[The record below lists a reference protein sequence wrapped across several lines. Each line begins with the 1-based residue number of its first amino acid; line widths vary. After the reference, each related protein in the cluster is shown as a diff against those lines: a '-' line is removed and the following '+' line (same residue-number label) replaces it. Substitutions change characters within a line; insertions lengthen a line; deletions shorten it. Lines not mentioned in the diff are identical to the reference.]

1 METSKISFL
10 SALLI
15 TMNIMIGAGI
25 YISPPDMAVVAGAYS
40 YWGWFAAFLV
50 LLPVVLSFSRLAAHY
65 PGEGGIYNYVK
76 DSLGVFP
83 GFITAWVYFLGFIGA
98 QCLQTFA
105 LRELVGYSFNSQ
117 FILDTPWIFNLV
129 FHGTLFGLCWFSMR
143 VIAKWQTLIT
153 VFKLS
158 PLFFVVGYLL
168 LNPFTGASEATKMID
183 ATSSFPRPSSWADIV
198 QVIWNT
204 VPYAIFGYWGFEAC
218 SNISHRI
225 SGSKKNASRVIVLG
239 FFLVCTLYTL
249 FHFEVVRIM
258 GSHGLYE
265 NKVEGFM
272 TYAGWTSATVLKFGS
287 MIFMFC
293 LSISYFNAVFSEFL
307 SYSFVVRTLG
317 QEKLFIFPERM
328 RSFNKNAQPIY
339 AIFVNGL
346 LCFLI
351 ASLVKDK
358 ASLVAIANIGII
370 ISFAMAL
377 VALLKISLKVKDYF
391 YVFIS
396 LLGFVS
402 CYLITVFS
410 LGILEGDFTKIYL
423 LAFLAFVGVGI
434 YFYRV
439 NRLKAEGLKKS

>member
-50 LLPVVLSFSRLAAHY
+50 LLPVVLSFSKLAAYY

-76 DSLGVFP
+76 DSLGVFS
-83 GFITAWVYFLGFIGA
+83 GFLTAWIYFLGFVGA

-105 LRELVGYSFNSQ
+105 LRELVGYSMNSQ
-117 FILDTPWIFNLV
+117 FILDNPWVFNLV
-129 FHGTLFGLCWFSMR
+129 FHGSLFLLCWFSMT

-153 VFKLS
+153 VLKLS

-168 LNPFTGASEATKMID
+168 LNPFKGASSATEMIN
-183 ATSSFPRPSSWADIV
+183 ATASSIPHPETWSEILSLVWK
-198 QVIWNT
+198 T

-239 FFLVCTLYTL
+239 FFIVCILYSL
-249 FHFEVVRIM
+249 FHFEVVRLM
-258 GSHGLYE
+258 GAQGLYE
-265 NKVEGFM
+265 HKVEGFM
-272 TYAGWTSATVLKFGS
+272 TYAGWTNASILRVS
-287 MIFMFC
+287 SIIFMSC

-307 SYSFVVRTLG
+307 SYSFVIKNLG
-317 QEKLFIFPERM
+317 QEKLFLFPERM
-328 RSFNKNAQPIY
+328 RSFNKNAQPTY
-339 AIFVNGL
+339 AIFVNGF

-358 ASLVAIANIGII
+358 SSLVAIANIGII

-377 VALLKISLKVKDYF
+377 LALLKISLREKDYT
-391 YVFIS
+391 YVAIS
-396 LLGFVS
+396 LLGFFS
-402 CYLITVFS
+402 CYLITMFS
-410 LGILEGDFTKIYL
+410 LGILEGDFSKISL
-423 LAFLAFVGVGI
+423 LIFLVVIGIGI
-434 YFYRV
+434 YFYRMS
-439 NRLKAEGLKKS
+439 RLKSEKSN